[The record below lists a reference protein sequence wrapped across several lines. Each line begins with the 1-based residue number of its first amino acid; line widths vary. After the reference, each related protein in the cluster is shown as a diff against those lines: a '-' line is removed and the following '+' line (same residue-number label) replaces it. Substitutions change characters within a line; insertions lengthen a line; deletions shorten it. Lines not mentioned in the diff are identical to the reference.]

1 MKCPKCGATNVHDA
15 SFCVRCGTPL
25 AHSAAVGPASGPSA
39 APPAASAAALHL
51 PGLHL
56 PAGHLP
62 GAHERSLQHWALAGV
77 GVVIFYLCN
86 VILSAMLQAAHNS
99 VAVVILSGFMAVLLV
114 PIYASLIV
122 ALDRH
127 VTEPGWLLFGAFFWG
142 AIVAAGIAFIL
153 NTKVLVFVAHLAG
166 PKAAFL
172 FVASFVA
179 PVTEETAKG
188 LALLLIFIFLR
199 SQLND
204 VVDGIVLGG
213 LVGLGFA
220 MTENVS
226 YYARIYLAGG
236 VGALT
241 LLFII
246 RSIFFGFGHVLYTAC
261 TGAGLGLAEETTSPI
276 VRGVAP
282 VAGYLLAIF
291 LHFLWNTVAS
301 FVGGIQSAAVFLV
314 FPFMTALLI
323 LPGVLTLLALTYFAW
338 KRESRVLAEQL
349 KDEVQRGVVRPGE
362 YALLTD
368 DRKRAQRTWQT
379 LLQHGPLPWYFV
391 RQFYNLESALAFRK
405 WHTARGEPLPSSLRA
420 YSEDA
425 YREHIAALR
434 TRLNAM
440 GLSTE

>member
-1 MKCPKCGATNVHDA
+1 MTCPRCGANNGHGANV
-15 SFCVRCGTPL
+15 CVRCGAPL
-25 AHSAAVGPASGPSA
+25 VRTRLALIAGGAGPSD
-39 APPAASAAALHL
+39 ASAL
-51 PGLHL
+51 PVHPSGLHH
-56 PAGHLP
+56 AGTHLP
-62 GAHERSLQHWALAGV
+62 GAHERSLHHWALAGV
-77 GVVIFYLCN
+77 GIVLFYLCTITLN
-86 VILSAMLQAAHNS
+86 IMLHAAHNS
-99 VAVVILSGFMAVLLV
+99 VAILIVSGFMAVLLV

-127 VTEPGWLLFGAFFWG
+127 TCEPGWLLFGAFFWG
-142 AIVAAGIAFIL
+142 AVVATAIGGFI
-153 NTKVLVFVAHLAG
+153 NTQVLIWLAHLAG
-166 PKAAFL
+166 AKAAFL

-199 SQLND
+199 AQLND
-204 VVDGIVLGG
+204 VVDGIVIGG

-220 MTENVS
+220 MVENVS
-226 YYARIYLAGG
+226 YYARIYVAGG

-246 RSIFFGFGHVLYTAC
+246 RSIFFGLGHVLYTAC
-261 TGAGLGLAEETTSPI
+261 TGAGLGLAAETTNPV
-276 VRGVAP
+276 VRWVAP
-282 VAGYLLAIF
+282 FAGYVLAMF

-301 FVGGIQSAAVFLV
+301 FVGGIQGPALFLV

-323 LPGVLTLLALTYFAW
+323 LPGVLTLLAIAYFGW
-338 KRESRVLAEQL
+338 RRESRVIAEQL

-368 DRKRAQRTWQT
+368 DRKRAQRVWQA
-379 LLQHGPLPWYFV
+379 LFQHGPLPWYFV

-405 WHTARGEPLPSSLRA
+405 WHTARGESLPSTLRP

>member
-1 MKCPKCGATNVHDA
+1 V
-15 SFCVRCGTPL
+15 
-25 AHSAAVGPASGPSA
+25 
-39 APPAASAAALHL
+39 
-51 PGLHL
+51 
-56 PAGHLP
+56 
-62 GAHERSLQHWALAGV
+62 
-77 GVVIFYLCN
+77 FYLCSVTLN
-86 VILSAMLQAAHNS
+86 VTLQAAHNS
-99 VAVVILSGFMAVLLV
+99 VVVLIVSAFMAVLLV

-127 VTEPGWLLFGAFFWG
+127 VSEPGWLLLGAFFWG
-142 AIVAAGIAFIL
+142 AIVATAIGGFI
-153 NTKVLVFVAHLAG
+153 NTKVLIFLAHLAG

-179 PVTEETAKG
+179 PVTEETSKG

-204 VVDGIVLGG
+204 VVDGIVIGG

-220 MTENVS
+220 MVENVS
-226 YYARIYLAGG
+226 YYARIYIAGG
-236 VGALT
+236 VGGLT
-241 LLFII
+241 LLFLI
-246 RSIFFGFGHVLYTAC
+246 RSVFFGFGHVLYTAC
-261 TGAGLGLAEETTSPI
+261 TGAGLGLAEETKKPV
-276 VRGVAP
+276 VRWVAP
-282 VAGYLLAIF
+282 IAGYFLAMF

-301 FVGGIQSAAVFLV
+301 FVGGIQGPALFLA

-323 LPGVLTLLALTYFAW
+323 LPGILTLLAITYFAW
-338 KRESRVLAEQL
+338 KRESKVIAEQL

-362 YALLTD
+362 YAVLAD
-368 DRKRAQRTWQT
+368 DRQRARRIWQT
-379 LLQHGPLPWYFV
+379 LFRHGPLPWYLV

-405 WHTARGEPLPSSLRA
+405 WHTARGERLPPSLSA

-434 TRLNAM
+434 ARLNGM